1 MKFSNQVLR
10 EDLAEKVTFGET
22 QIVATWVS
30 VGELSR
36 RREQSAQMPRA
47 GRCHGSWRNSSRASE
62 ETPAFAAGVV
72 GAGGAEE
79 ECALVACREG
89 LEHLRAG
96 SGGQRWGDPPETQ
109 VARAREAAARAGQEQ
124 GRSSRGL
131 CFSAGEAAAFK
142 TNREWGVSGEG
153 EARAFGLGNS

>member
-36 RREQSAQMPRA
+36 RREQPAQMPRA

-124 GRSSRGL
+124 GRSRAGAAEVCVSPRGRRQHL
-131 CFSAGEAAAFK
+131 RRIG
-142 TNREWGVSGEG
+142 SGG
-153 EARAFGLGNS
+153 

>member
-36 RREQSAQMPRA
+36 RREQPAQMPRA

-79 ECALVACREG
+79 ECALVACRKG

-96 SGGQRWGDPPETQ
+96 SEGGRGGETLWRRRWPRRGRQQLGPG
-109 VARAREAAARAGQEQ
+109 RSRAGAAEVCVSPR
-124 GRSSRGL
+124 GRRQHLRRIG
-131 CFSAGEAAAFK
+131 
-142 TNREWGVSGEG
+142 SGG
-153 EARAFGLGNS
+153 